1 MKRGLIVGAIVLG
14 AVLAMASQPADARSR
29 RYTRTIDPGVTLTE
43 HPRAAYYRRGPQ
55 VRGFIARRGGYSYTY
70 SDSIDTYG
78 SPRTIYGSAPYARD
92 PQMSRQTSAGPF
104 DSGFFFD
111 SGSGPRGGDSPYLH

>member
-14 AVLAMASQPADARSR
+14 AILAAAAEPADARSR
-29 RYTRTIDPGVTLTE
+29 RYTRTIEPGVTLTE

-70 SDSIDTYG
+70 ADTIDTYG
-78 SPRTIYGSAPYARD
+78 SPRTLYGGTYYRD
-92 PQMSRQTSAGPF
+92 TQLDRQTSAGPF
-104 DSGFFFD
+104 DHGFFFD
-111 SGSGPRGGDSPYLH
+111 SGVGPRGGESPYMH